1 MNPIALTAGLA
12 AAFMIAG
19 AAVQDFRTQTISNA
33 WPLVI
38 ILLFFAA
45 FPFGVIPGTLG
56 SHLLHFALAL
66 AVGMGLFALGWFG
79 GGDAKL
85 YAAAALWFALDRA
98 VYLLLC
104 VVIAGAVLAL
114 VHIGIRLL
122 RRPGEGRARGIKDG
136 KIAYGVAI
144 ALGAMTAAAG
154 TV

>member
-1 MNPIALTAGLA
+1 
-12 AAFMIAG
+12 
-19 AAVQDFRTQTISNA
+19 V
-33 WPLVI
+33 
-38 ILLFFAA
+38 A

-66 AVGMGLFALGWFG
+66 AAGMGLFALGWFG

-122 RRPGEGRARGIKDG
+122 RRPGEGRARNIKDG